1 MKKVE
6 LRKNT
11 ITNCGDIITK
21 FVILEATENGTTK
34 TTNGSLDGSVEW
46 KEHDLRMDIYD
57 IANCYIATGY
67 KFYYVE

>member
-11 ITNCGDIITK
+11 ITDCGDI
-21 FVILEATENGTTK
+21 LETTENGTTK

-46 KEHDLRMDIYD
+46 KEHELSMDIYD

>member
-11 ITNCGDIITK
+11 ITDCGDIITK
-21 FVILEATENGTTK
+21 VVVLEPTERGTTK
-34 TTNGSLDGSVEW
+34 VTTGSLDGSVEW
-46 KEHDLRMDIYD
+46 KDHVLRMDIYD
-57 IANCYIATGY
+57 VANCYIATGY

>member
-1 MKKVE
+1 MKRVE

-46 KEHDLRMDIYD
+46 KEHKLRMNIYD
-57 IANCYIATGY
+57 VANSCIAEGY

>member
-21 FVILEATENGTTK
+21 FVILETTENGQ
-34 TTNGSLDGSVEW
+34 S
-46 KEHDLRMDIYD
+46 
-57 IANCYIATGY
+57 
-67 KFYYVE
+67 

>member
-1 MKKVE
+1 MKRVE

-34 TTNGSLDGSVEW
+34 TTYGSLDGSVEW
-46 KEHDLRMDIYD
+46 KEHELRMDIYD
-57 IANCYIATGY
+57 IANIYNATGY